1 MCSSHSSSV
10 GFGTALDDVGVG
22 TVPKALFGTMPKTSS
37 SPSAPYASA
46 LQATLDHP
54 RTFAAFYHWLSA
66 RGRAYVLDF
75 WLAIWAFRRAWLD
88 RDPRAPRIGM
98 AFHRRFVSPHS
109 GCCEFLPPALRAERT
124 ERLQREQMCENFF
137 DACAPH
143 AWACLTREHMQ
154 YAMMRGVARGAEKRN
169 GGESAQ
175 RQMAEHQRESG
186 QEGECGGGKEAECHA
201 FALQLVH
208 KLDALAHKTAEEQT
222 TEAAECDEDACDAAG
237 AEASVTPE
245 RMCAWMQFAS
255 AYSGL
260 TALSSS
266 CCNNANADGV
276 SSSCSSTAGGY
287 MTFSIGSQPSAQ
299 LQAVQQQH
307 PPHQQR
313 HCDNTPTTPATSAT
327 SFMMMASAIPGSRNG
342 SNGTSPCS
350 MGMAGSTAAATG
362 APVMT
367 ITYREAGGVGPPFVV
382 RVAPQAVVTFRE
394 FRHLFAIPARSNKRF
409 LFKEHR
415 FDEPLDGAHF
425 QWTAIYDDESPLPI
439 FFGQIVAECRTLSES
454 D

>member
-1 MCSSHSSSV
+1 MCSSHCSSV
-10 GFGTALDDVGVG
+10 GIGTAILDDDGVG
-22 TVPKALFGTMPKTSS
+22 TVPKASS
-37 SPSAPYASA
+37 SPSPYAASSP

-124 ERLQREQMCENFF
+124 ERLQREPMRENFF

-154 YAMMRGVARGAEKRN
+154 YAMMRGAAKGAEKRN
-169 GGESAQ
+169 GGDSAQ
-175 RQMAEHQRESG
+175 RQMTEQHQQRESG
-186 QEGECGGGKEAECHA
+186 QEGECVGGKEAECRA

-222 TEAAECDEDACDAAG
+222 TEAAECDEDACDAAS

-266 CCNNANADGV
+266 SCNNADGV

-287 MTFSIGSQPSAQ
+287 MTFSIASQPAAQ
-299 LQAVQQQH
+299 LQAVQQQQH

-327 SFMMMASAIPGSRNG
+327 SFMMMASATPGSRNG
-342 SNGTSPCS
+342 SNGTSQCS
-350 MGMAGSTAAATG
+350 MSMAGSTAAATG